1 MHSNPLQDESPSKS
15 SVGVDGGRDLW
26 FDYSAGIGGGRGL
39 RCNHAYVDS
48 TSWFQRHC
56 WYLVLCEN
64 TNFNFYTFSEN
75 EDIQNVKV
83 YEVPNQGSGAGDRTI
98 KITSKQNLSD

>member
-1 MHSNPLQDESPSKS
+1 ME
-15 SVGVDGGRDLW
+15 GVTC
-26 FDYSAGIGGGRGL
+26 GL
-39 RCNHAYVDS
+39 TILLVLEEGVACGVTMLMLTVHLVR
-48 TSWFQRHC
+48 WFQRHC